1 MKKISLFF
9 FICTFFFSQNLL
21 FSQEIIIEPPKETVI
36 EPAKDQKTYMA
47 DVVYLKNG
55 SIIKGNIL
63 ELLPSESVKIELLDG
78 SIFVFEMNTVEK
90 ITEEA
95 VALPTWA
102 VDEIKLEAKKELEKT
117 DINKKKEKEKIIKH
131 IPTKGFYNV
140 LSASYLSGRDI
151 NDNIAGGLGG
161 QYILGYQKNQ
171 WLSFGGGIA
180 ANNYGEASFVSLL
193 ADFRGYLR
201 NSSASPYYS
210 LGVGYGFNNR
220 TGWDILDATGGF
232 YFNPNIGVRA
242 AAKKS
247 RHFLISFGIKMQQ
260 STVTRSWE
268 NSPIQINTPDK
279 MLYTRFNI
287 RYGLLF

>member
-1 MKKISLFF
+1 
-9 FICTFFFSQNLL
+9 
-21 FSQEIIIEPPKETVI
+21 
-36 EPAKDQKTYMA
+36 
-47 DVVYLKNG
+47 
-55 SIIKGNIL
+55 
-63 ELLPSESVKIELLDG
+63 LLPSESVKIELLDG
-78 SIFVFEMNTVEK
+78 SIFVFEIETVEK

-102 VDEIKLEAKKELEKT
+102 VDEIELETKKELDKT
-117 DINKKKEKEKIIKH
+117 DINKKKEKENIVKH

-140 LSASYLSGRDI
+140 LGVSYLTGRDR
-151 NDNIAGGLGG
+151 NDNPVGGLGA

-180 ANNYGEASFVSLL
+180 ANSYGEAGFISLL

-220 TGWDILDATGGF
+220 TNWEILDATGGF
-232 YFNPNIGVRA
+232 YLNPNIGIRA

-247 RHFLISFGIKMQQ
+247 RHFLVSFGIKMQQ
-260 STVTRSWE
+260 STVTRNWE
-268 NSPIQINTPDK
+268 NAPFQINTPDQ